1 MGPTMHLIVKS
12 DCRIERAGYEMFA
25 TCRAEFSADPQYT
38 TFAAKHLHP
47 VVTLVGYRAHNGCS
61 YRRTILRD
69 MKPTC
74 PTCNHRMSPAT
85 GSMFICPGCRE
96 LVQFFD
102 VRPVDHSL
110 PWWEKYVERPT
121 SHQTNAWIQ
130 CQGLQKAKPPPV
142 EPTGVS
148 SKVDDERRALKPGGP
163 SRTLAA
169 S

>member
-1 MGPTMHLIVKS
+1 
-12 DCRIERAGYEMFA
+12 MFA
-25 TCRAEFSADPQYT
+25 TCRAEFSAEPQYT

-47 VVTLVGYRAHNGCS
+47 VVVGYRAHNGCS
-61 YRRTILRD
+61 YGRTILHD

-85 GSMFICPGCRE
+85 RSMFICAGCRE

-121 SHQTNAWIQ
+121 KHQTHGFNARAH
-130 CQGLQKAKPPPV
+130 KSKPPPV

-148 SKVDDERRALKPGGP
+148 NKVDDERQALKPGGP